1 MVLITATFYQPT
13 TIEEWRDKFHT
24 SHLTFYLYN
33 DLNLARS

>member
-1 MVLITATFYQPT
+1 MVLITATFYQT
-13 TIEEWRDKFHT
+13 TMEEGRDKFHT